1 MRFPLLL
8 RTLTKTFFVTLL
20 WLVTASN
27 VDAAPSPRHSSAAA
41 LCDAHPTGA
50 LKKLLRRA
58 KSYGGP
64 LAAKRRL
71 WRFGFHFDPT
81 PHFERARR
89 SDNGDDAAA
98 IQDDAPAAR
107 ISAHDGTLSSL
118 RPIGFLV
125 GQVDSHSLSFSFSP
139 RSPRGPPPAS

>member
-1 MRFPLLL
+1 MRLPLLL

-71 WRFGFHFDPT
+71 SRFGFHFDST

-89 SDNGDDAAA
+89 SDNGDAAAA

-107 ISAHDGTLSSL
+107 ITAHDGTLSSL

-139 RSPRGPPPAS
+139 RSPRGPPLAS

>member
-1 MRFPLLL
+1 MRFPPVL
-8 RTLTKTFFVTLL
+8 RTLTKTLCVTLL
-20 WLVTASN
+20 WLLTASN
-27 VDAAPSPRHSSAAA
+27 VDAAPSSRHAAAAA

-50 LKKLLRRA
+50 LKKMLRRA

-71 WRFGFHFDPT
+71 SRFGFRLHPT
-81 PHFERARR
+81 PHFERTRR
-89 SDNGDDAAA
+89 SDNGDDDAA

-107 ISAHDGTLSSL
+107 LAAHGTLSSL

-125 GQVDSHSLSFSFSP
+125 GHVDSHSRSVSFSP
-139 RSPRGPPPAS
+139 RSPRGPPFPS

>member
-27 VDAAPSPRHSSAAA
+27 VDAAPSPRHSSATA
-41 LCDAHPTGA
+41 LCDGA
-50 LKKLLRRA
+50 PNRRA
-58 KSYGGP
+58 KTAPPARSPHGGP

-107 ISAHDGTLSSL
+107 ITAHDGTLSSL

-139 RSPRGPPPAS
+139 RSPRGPPLAS